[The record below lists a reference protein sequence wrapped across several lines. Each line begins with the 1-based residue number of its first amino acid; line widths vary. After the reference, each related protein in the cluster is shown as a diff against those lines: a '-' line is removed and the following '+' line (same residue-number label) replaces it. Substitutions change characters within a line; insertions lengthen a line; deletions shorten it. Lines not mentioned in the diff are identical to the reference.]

1 MKINID
7 MMCVISTI
15 MEKMEIDSQL
25 MQKFFKMGDEARGKS
40 KSEVERLQ
48 KKIGAELLLTLGKKL
63 HLVRDELVRFI
74 SLYKEI
80 SEEEAK
86 QVDVIEFLKEIAKD
100 KGLKSFLQQK
110 DMPESKK
117 K

>member
-48 KKIGAELLLTLGKKL
+48 KQIGL
-63 HLVRDELVRFI
+63 R
-74 SLYKEI
+74 
-80 SEEEAK
+80 
-86 QVDVIEFLKEIAKD
+86 
-100 KGLKSFLQQK
+100 
-110 DMPESKK
+110 
-117 K
+117 

>member
-48 KKIGAELLLTLGKKL
+48 KQIGAELLLTLGKKL

-74 SLYKEI
+74 SL
-80 SEEEAK
+80 
-86 QVDVIEFLKEIAKD
+86 
-100 KGLKSFLQQK
+100 
-110 DMPESKK
+110 
-117 K
+117 